1 MTGTLSHANSQLVT
15 RAQLL
20 TIASPPS
27 TATWR
32 PIAHADLITAIDRQL
47 LVRGITI
54 QSEKFAI
61 QREGARLFAVLDLS
75 VEQSG
80 QFCASMGIRTANDR
94 SQALEIAVGV
104 KVFVCD
110 NLTFSGDLIALRR
123 KHTAKFDLNADISRA
138 VDRYQAHLLALQQQI
153 TRVQDTAI
161 GDLEAKA
168 LIVDAFRQEIVPIR
182 FFKRRAAGRDHGV
195 ALLAEGR
202 LEKLD
207 PETFSGVPYDSFGNV
222 RREALALSRLLKPAG
237 SASLSSRAIEVGIVA
252 KDLGDE
258 LRCAPPGGGWT
269 SSIAGGWGTGPRAS
283 CSRGDRGDGHYSTSP
298 PRPPGRS
305 GPT

>member
-15 RAQLL
+15 REQLL
-20 TIASPPS
+20 TIASPPR

-54 QSEKFAI
+54 QSETFAI
-61 QREGARLFAVLDLS
+61 QRDGARLFAVLDLS
-75 VEQSG
+75 IEQSG

-138 VDRYQAHLLALQQQI
+138 VDRYQAQLLALQQQI

-161 GDLEAKA
+161 GELEAKA

-182 FFKRRAAGRDHGV
+182 FFKTVTETYYHPSADMTDVVPRTVWGLHNAFTRCVREMAPSPAFEATTALGR
-195 ALLAEGR
+195 
-202 LEKLD
+202 
-207 PETFSGVPYDSFGNV
+207 FFGLHAN
-222 RREALALSRLLKPAG
+222 
-237 SASLSSRAIEVGIVA
+237 
-252 KDLGDE
+252 DN
-258 LRCAPPGGGWT
+258 
-269 SSIAGGWGTGPRAS
+269 
-283 CSRGDRGDGHYSTSP
+283 
-298 PRPPGRS
+298 
-305 GPT
+305 